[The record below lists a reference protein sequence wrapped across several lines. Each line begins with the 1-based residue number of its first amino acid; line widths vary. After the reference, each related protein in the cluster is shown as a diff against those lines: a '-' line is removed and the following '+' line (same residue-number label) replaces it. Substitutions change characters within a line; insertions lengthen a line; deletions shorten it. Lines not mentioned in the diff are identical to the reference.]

1 MSIYR
6 RWKCS
11 SRRGSE
17 TRARAAGFTLIE
29 LLVVVAIIAMLI
41 SILLPSLATAR
52 EQARAVVC
60 GQRLRDLGNG
70 LHTYFAQ
77 NSDWIPGVN
86 TSGVAIRRVVG
97 VPGAFN
103 SPRMPVQ
110 SYDWIGPILS
120 QSIEMDALRAKRFHE
135 IMTRFHCPS
144 QQNYK
149 SVFYGP
155 GLNSSQDRND
165 FLAEPDDWTAI
176 SFLMPGHFQFFG
188 QSHKDAVLATHE
200 TSGAPIKARV
210 AAASWE
216 AVHDTYKPTLTQV
229 GNAGQ
234 KIAAADGTRYLAADL
249 LDFDVAPDPGWYGSF
264 TCSGA
269 WWCGSTAYGV
279 KSNTRNWNGRSVSAG
294 ADPAG
299 QGRNLA
305 LSYRHGVQRGAGLS
319 GTAPDNKGR
328 INALFFDGSVRRLSD
343 YESRNP
349 IYWYPK
355 GTRVNDPSQVMRDE
369 LVAGDLVP

>member
-110 SYDWIGPILS
+110 SYDWITPALS
-120 QSIEMDALRAKRFHE
+120 ENLEMQAVRAKRFHE
-135 IMTRFHCPS
+135 IMNRFQCPS
-144 QQNYK
+144 QNYTT
-149 SVFYGP
+149 VFYDDGYK
-155 GLNSSQDRND
+155 LSQDRGD
-165 FLAEPDDWTAI
+165 FAAETDPWLAI
-176 SFLMPGHFQFFG
+176 SYLMPAHFQFWG
-188 QSHKDAVLATHE
+188 INHANAVLTTLAARPDVVISPKT
-200 TSGAPIKARV
+200 APPDR
-210 AAASWE
+210 SWE
-216 AVHDTYKPTLTQV
+216 AQHDTYKSQLTQV
-229 GNAGQ
+229 GNPSQ
-234 KIAAADGTRYLAADL
+234 KVAAADGTRYLLGDL
-249 LDFDVAPDPGWYGSF
+249 LDLDPYHDPGLFGSF

-269 WWCGSTAYGV
+269 WWSGSTAYGV
-279 KSNTRNWNGRSVSAG
+279 KAGTRNWNDRPVGAG
-294 ADPAG
+294 SPG
-299 QGRNLA
+299 LGRNLA
-305 LSYRHGVQRGAGLS
+305 LTYRHGARGATS
-319 GTAPDNKGR
+319 GAALANKGK

-349 IYWYPK
+349 VYWYPK
-355 GTRVNDPSQVMRDE
+355 GTKVNSTGDGMRDE
-369 LVAGDLVP
+369 LQVGDQVP